1 MWLMKRAIAF
11 DFDGVICNG
20 LREYFASS
28 SIVYRTVWGVAID
41 PDWAAAF
48 YQLRSVIHTGWEMPL
63 ILRALALGYGSN
75 EILSD
80 WDRVR
85 DEILERDQ
93 ITAHQI
99 MAMLDQVRDE
109 SIMHNLDAWLN
120 LHDFYPQ
127 IPKTLRRL
135 LDFPVEIYIITTKE
149 ARFVK
154 TILARENLNIP
165 PQHIFGKEQNQSKVE
180 LLLKLKPTYG
190 QLTFV
195 EDRLPTLLK
204 ITQEP
209 ALNEVQLYLV
219 NWGYNTEIEKN
230 VAQQSDRITL
240 MGLQHLSSLVESL

>member
-1 MWLMKRAIAF
+1 MKRAIAF

-28 SIVYRTVWGVAID
+28 AIVYRTVWGVAID

-48 YQLRSVIHTGWEMPL
+48 YQLRSVIHTGWEMPV

-93 ITAHQI
+93 ISATQL

-109 SIMHNLDAWLN
+109 SIIQNLQSWLN

-127 IPKTLRRL
+127 IPRTLRRL
-135 LDFPVEIYIITTKE
+135 LSSSVEIYIITTKE

-154 TILARENLNIP
+154 TILAREHLNIP

-180 LLLKLKPTYG
+180 ILLKLTPKYD

-204 ITQEP
+204 ITHEP

-219 NWGYNTEIEKN
+219 NWGYNTETEKTF
-230 VAQQSDRITL
+230 AQQSDLVTL
-240 MGLQHLSSLVESL
+240 IGLTDLSSLVESLL